1 MTRPVWHFAPGTPG
15 GGLPREDITPKVLEA
30 VLAMNATEDKNG
42 CMYDDGNGQ
51 FVSKG
56 DTGFNQPDGDGSSGD
71 KELDTDSQSGILK
84 YKVRSNIRL
93 SKDEYGMVTHE
104 LNNNLTEEERL
115 MPMLWKSIGN
125 NKYKI
130 KNNGFNE
137 YLVLSRKRLK

>member
-1 MTRPVWHFAPGTPG
+1 M
-15 GGLPREDITPKVLEA
+15 
-30 VLAMNATEDKNG
+30 
-42 CMYDDGNGQ
+42 
-51 FVSKG
+51 
-56 DTGFNQPDGDGSSGD
+56 GFNQPDGDGSSGD

-93 SKDEYGMVTHE
+93 SKAEYGMVAHE

-125 NKYKI
+125 HRYKI